1 MADKEFCTD
10 HSGCVT
16 QIETNKENIG
26 KIYALIEKIQNRPP
40 VYISFLFGLLMGAI
54 GWLLRYGVN

>member
-1 MADKEFCTD
+1 MAEKDFCTK

-16 QIETNKENIG
+16 QIETNKDN
-26 KIYALIEKIQNRPP
+26 IEKIYELIDKIRNRPP

-54 GWLLRYGVN
+54 GWLLRYGVK